1 MPVASA
7 DGAASEDWPWARCM
21 AARAFSVDGWQLLR
35 RRRSGTVPLP
45 GAGGNS
51 PRPQSAPDAGD
62 AESGSDEG
70 VAFLRFFLLFSGRFF
85 SFWVRGKRTQF
96 TLALRSTGTGDGAQG
111 SLIAH
116 FHF

>member
-85 SFWVRGKRTQF
+85 SFWVRGN
-96 TLALRSTGTGDGAQG
+96 GHN
-111 SLIAH
+111 SL
-116 FHF
+116 

>member
-70 VAFLRFFLLFSGRFF
+70 VAFLRFFYFF
-85 SFWVRGKRTQF
+85 GAIFFVLGQGKRTQF